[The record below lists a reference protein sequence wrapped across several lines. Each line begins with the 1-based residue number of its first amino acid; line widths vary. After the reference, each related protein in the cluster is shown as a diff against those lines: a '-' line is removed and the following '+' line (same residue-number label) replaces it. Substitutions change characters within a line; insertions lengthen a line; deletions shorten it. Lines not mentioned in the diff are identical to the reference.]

1 MQSFDT
7 KVPYH
12 EACLVRMRR
21 GAKKENRGADFK
33 TCPTP
38 DCGGKIVKEEKLNFR
53 LN

>member
-12 EACLVRMRR
+12 EACLVKMRR
-21 GAKKENRGADFK
+21 ARKENRRADFK

-38 DCGGKIVKEEKLNFR
+38 DCGGMIVKEQKL
-53 LN
+53 

>member
-12 EACLVRMRR
+12 EACLLKMRR
-21 GAKKENRGADFK
+21 RARKQNMSADFE

-38 DCGGKIVKEEKLNFR
+38 DCGGKIAKEEKL
-53 LN
+53 